1 MLNLSSMKN
10 IRYILAGLI
19 VFMMQVSLAN
29 TEVLSDNEIKQKI
42 IRFIAPVCAESM
54 IDGELIDTYY
64 INGNT
69 NRLLRILSDM
79 VKTND
84 EWICTQTM
92 FEYSKYATKS
102 ELPFLY
108 SCATNSMC
116 GDRAL
121 NTIISLDGISSNLL
135 QTVGQYFSIT
145 NGFSVDDDSNR
156 SRFAENLLKRV
167 YRTESLLPYREQV
180 FNMTREFALNVNL
193 MHVSVDKAL
202 MRVDPTYENS
212 KRRLNVMRGAK
223 ERCISEFL
231 TNYVTNVINK
241 LEMYPEENLPD

>member
-1 MLNLSSMKN
+1 MKN

-108 SCATNSMC
+108 SCATNWFRGEYAMSAILRIE
-116 GDRAL
+116 GVTT
-121 NTIISLDGISSNLL
+121 NSLSVMENFLSLTNIASSGL
-135 QTVGQYFSIT
+135 QRRDEICCDFIRHEWARTT
-145 NGFSVDDDSNR
+145 EEDELRKSVKDV
-156 SRFAENLLKRV
+156 V
-167 YRTESLLPYREQV
+167 YKYASHDNQCHEWL
-180 FNMTREFALNVNL
+180 
-193 MHVSVDKAL
+193 DKAL
-202 MRVDPTYENS
+202 MKGDDTYRYS
-212 KRRLNVMRGAK
+212 QRRLNVFTSITNRW
-223 ERCISEFL
+223 INPYSY
-231 TNYVTNVINK
+231 NYVTNAIK
-241 LEMYPEENLPD
+241 ELQMRKESLCK

>member
-1 MLNLSSMKN
+1 MKN
-10 IRYILAGLI
+10 TLIITVLLIMQFAFAETQIASDEEVKKDIIFYIQPKCSQSRNDTKL
-19 VFMMQVSLAN
+19 V
-29 TEVLSDNEIKQKI
+29 
-42 IRFIAPVCAESM
+42 
-54 IDGELIDTYY
+54 DTYF

-69 NRLLRILSDM
+69 NRLLRLLSDLI
-79 VKTND
+79 KTND
-84 EWICTQTM
+84 EWICTRSMWQ
-92 FEYSKYATKS
+92 YGKYATKS

-145 NGFSVDDDSNR
+145 NGFSVDDDANR
-156 SRFAENLLKRV
+156 SRFAEDLLKRV
-167 YRTESLLPYREQV
+167 YRTEALLPYRERV

-212 KRRLNVMRGAK
+212 KRRLNVMRGAR
-223 ERCISEFL
+223 ERCISDFL
-231 TNYVTNVINK
+231 TNYVTNIINK

>member
-1 MLNLSSMKN
+1 MKN
-10 IRYILAGLI
+10 TLIITVLLIMQFAFAETQIASDEVVKKDIIFYIQPKCSQSRNDTKL
-19 VFMMQVSLAN
+19 V
-29 TEVLSDNEIKQKI
+29 
-42 IRFIAPVCAESM
+42 
-54 IDGELIDTYY
+54 DTYF

-69 NRLLRILSDM
+69 NRLLRLLSDLI
-79 VKTND
+79 KTND
-84 EWICTQTM
+84 EWICTRSMWQ
-92 FEYSKYATKS
+92 YGKYATKS

-145 NGFSVDDDSNR
+145 NGFSVDDDANR
-156 SRFAENLLKRV
+156 SRFAEDLLKRV
-167 YRTESLLPYREQV
+167 YRTESLFSYRDQV

-202 MRVDPTYENS
+202 MRADPTYENS

-241 LEMYPEENLPD
+241 LEIYPEENLPD

>member
-1 MLNLSSMKN
+1 MKN

-29 TEVLSDNEIKQKI
+29 TEILSDNEIKQKI

-108 SCATNSMC
+108 SCATNWFRGEYAMSAILRIE
-116 GDRAL
+116 GVTT
-121 NTIISLDGISSNLL
+121 NSLSVMENFLSLTNISSSSL
-135 QTVGQYFSIT
+135 QRRDEICCDFIRHEWARTT
-145 NGFSVDDDSNR
+145 EEDELRKSVKDV
-156 SRFAENLLKRV
+156 V
-167 YRTESLLPYREQV
+167 YKYASHDNQCHEWL
-180 FNMTREFALNVNL
+180 
-193 MHVSVDKAL
+193 DKAL
-202 MRVDPTYENS
+202 MKGDDTYRYS
-212 KRRLNVMRGAK
+212 QRRLNVFTSITNRW
-223 ERCISEFL
+223 INPYSY
-231 TNYVTNVINK
+231 NYVTNAIK
-241 LEMYPEENLPD
+241 ELQMRKESLCK

>member
-1 MLNLSSMKN
+1 MKN
-10 IRYILAGLI
+10 IRYILVGLI

-145 NGFSVDDDSNR
+145 NGFSVDDGANR
-156 SRFAENLLKRV
+156 SRFAEDLLKRV
-167 YRTESLLPYREQV
+167 YRTESLFSYRERV

-231 TNYVTNVINK
+231 TNYVTNIINK

>member
-1 MLNLSSMKN
+1 MKN
-10 IRYILAGLI
+10 TLIITVLLI
-19 VFMMQVSLAN
+19 VQFAFAETLIASDE
-29 TEVLSDNEIKQKI
+29 EVKKDI
-42 IRFIAPVCAESM
+42 IFYIQPKCSQSGNDTKLV
-54 IDGELIDTYY
+54 DTYF

-69 NRLLRILSDM
+69 NRLLRLLSDLI
-79 VKTND
+79 KTND
-84 EWICTQTM
+84 EWICTRSMWQ
-92 FEYSKYATKS
+92 YGKYATKS

-156 SRFAENLLKRV
+156 SRFAEDLLKRV
-167 YRTESLLPYREQV
+167 YRTESLLPYRERV

-202 MRVDPTYENS
+202 MRADPTYENS
-212 KRRLNVMRGAK
+212 KRRLNVMRGAR
-223 ERCISEFL
+223 ERCISDFL
-231 TNYVTNVINK
+231 TNYVTNIIIK
-241 LEMYPEENLPD
+241 LEMYPEENLPE

>member
-1 MLNLSSMKN
+1 MKN
-10 IRYILAGLI
+10 IRYILVGLI

-29 TEVLSDNEIKQKI
+29 TEILSDNEIKQKI

-212 KRRLNVMRGAK
+212 KRRLIMT
-223 ERCISEFL
+223 SH
-231 TNYVTNVINK
+231 
-241 LEMYPEENLPD
+241 

>member
-1 MLNLSSMKN
+1 MKN
-10 IRYILAGLI
+10 TLIITVLLIMQFAFAETQIASDEEVKKDIIFYI
-19 VFMMQVSLAN
+19 QPKCSQSRN
-29 TEVLSDNEIKQKI
+29 DIKL
-42 IRFIAPVCAESM
+42 V
-54 IDGELIDTYY
+54 DTNY
-64 INGNT
+64 INGDT
-69 NRLLRILSDM
+69 NRLLRLLSEL
-79 VKTND
+79 VATND
-84 EWICTQTM
+84 EWICTRSMWQY
-92 FEYSKYATKS
+92 EKYATKS

-202 MRVDPTYENS
+202 MRADPTYENS
-212 KRRLNVMRGAK
+212 KRRLNVMRGAR
-223 ERCISEFL
+223 ERCISDFL

-241 LEMYPEENLPD
+241 LEIYPEENLPD

>member
-1 MLNLSSMKN
+1 MKN
-10 IRYILAGLI
+10 IRYILAVLI

-29 TEVLSDNEIKQKI
+29 TEILSDNEIKQKI

>member
-1 MLNLSSMKN
+1 MKN

-19 VFMMQVSLAN
+19 VFMVQVSVAN

-145 NGFSVDDDSNR
+145 NGFSVDDDANR
-156 SRFAENLLKRV
+156 SRFAEDLLKRV
-167 YRTESLLPYREQV
+167 YRTESLFSYRERV

>member
-1 MLNLSSMKN
+1 MKN
-10 IRYILAGLI
+10 TLIITVLLIMQFAFAETQIASDEEVKKDIIFYIQPKCSQSRNYTKL
-19 VFMMQVSLAN
+19 V
-29 TEVLSDNEIKQKI
+29 
-42 IRFIAPVCAESM
+42 
-54 IDGELIDTYY
+54 DTYF

-69 NRLLRILSDM
+69 NRLLRLLSDLI
-79 VKTND
+79 KTND
-84 EWICTQTM
+84 EWICTRSMWQY
-92 FEYSKYATKS
+92 EKYATKS

>member
-1 MLNLSSMKN
+1 MKN

-121 NTIISLDGISSNLL
+121 NTIISIDGISSNLL

-145 NGFSVDDDSNR
+145 NGFSVDDDANR
-156 SRFAENLLKRV
+156 SRFAEDLLKRV
-167 YRTESLLPYREQV
+167 YRTESLLPYRERV

>member
-1 MLNLSSMKN
+1 MKTTL
-10 IRYILAGLI
+10 IIIVLLIMQFAFAETQIASDEEVKKDIIFYIQPKCSQSRNDTKL
-19 VFMMQVSLAN
+19 V
-29 TEVLSDNEIKQKI
+29 
-42 IRFIAPVCAESM
+42 
-54 IDGELIDTYY
+54 DTYF

-69 NRLLRILSDM
+69 NRLLRLLSDLI
-79 VKTND
+79 KTND
-84 EWICTQTM
+84 EWICTRSMWQ
-92 FEYSKYATKS
+92 YGKYATKS

-145 NGFSVDDDSNR
+145 NGFSVDDDANR
-156 SRFAENLLKRV
+156 SRFAEDLLKRV
-167 YRTESLLPYREQV
+167 YRTEAFLPYRERV

-223 ERCISEFL
+223 ERCISDFL

-241 LEMYPEENLPD
+241 LEIYPEENLPD

>member
-1 MLNLSSMKN
+1 MKN
-10 IRYILAGLI
+10 TLIITVLLIMQFAFAETLIASDEEVKKDIIFYIQPKCSQSRNDTKL
-19 VFMMQVSLAN
+19 V
-29 TEVLSDNEIKQKI
+29 
-42 IRFIAPVCAESM
+42 
-54 IDGELIDTYY
+54 DTYF

-69 NRLLRILSDM
+69 NRLLRLLSDLI
-79 VKTND
+79 KTND
-84 EWICTQTM
+84 EWICTRSMWQ
-92 FEYSKYATKS
+92 YGKYATKS

-145 NGFSVDDDSNR
+145 NGFSVDDDANR
-156 SRFAENLLKRV
+156 SRFAEDLLKRV
-167 YRTESLLPYREQV
+167 YRTEALLPYRERV

-212 KRRLNVMRGAK
+212 KRRLNVMRGAR
-223 ERCISEFL
+223 ERCISDFL
-231 TNYVTNVINK
+231 TNYVTNIINK

>member
-1 MLNLSSMKN
+1 MKN
-10 IRYILAGLI
+10 IRYILAVLI

>member
-1 MLNLSSMKN
+1 MTQFAFAETQIVSDEEVKKD
-10 IRYILAGLI
+10 IIFYIQPKCSQSRNDTKL
-19 VFMMQVSLAN
+19 V
-29 TEVLSDNEIKQKI
+29 
-42 IRFIAPVCAESM
+42 
-54 IDGELIDTYY
+54 DTYF

-69 NRLLRILSDM
+69 NRLLRLLSDLI
-79 VKTND
+79 KTND
-84 EWICTQTM
+84 EWICTRSMWQ
-92 FEYSKYATKS
+92 YGKYATKS

-145 NGFSVDDDSNR
+145 NGFSVDDDANR
-156 SRFAENLLKRV
+156 SRFAEDLLKRV
-167 YRTESLLPYREQV
+167 YRTESLFSYRERV

-223 ERCISEFL
+223 ERCISDFL

-241 LEMYPEENLPD
+241 LEIYPEENLPD

>member
-1 MLNLSSMKN
+1 MKN

-29 TEVLSDNEIKQKI
+29 TEILSDNEIKQKI

-108 SCATNSMC
+108 SCATNWFRGEYAMSAILRIE
-116 GDRAL
+116 GVTT
-121 NTIISLDGISSNLL
+121 NSLSVMENFLSLTNISSSGL
-135 QTVGQYFSIT
+135 QRRDEICCDFIRHEWARTT
-145 NGFSVDDDSNR
+145 EEDELRKSVKDV
-156 SRFAENLLKRV
+156 V
-167 YRTESLLPYREQV
+167 YKYASHDNQCHEWL
-180 FNMTREFALNVNL
+180 
-193 MHVSVDKAL
+193 DKAL
-202 MRVDPTYENS
+202 MKGDDTYRYS
-212 KRRLNVMRGAK
+212 QRRLNVFTSITNRW
-223 ERCISEFL
+223 INPYSY
-231 TNYVTNVINK
+231 NYVTNAIK
-241 LEMYPEENLPD
+241 ELQMRKESLCK

>member
-1 MLNLSSMKN
+1 MKN
-10 IRYILAGLI
+10 IRYIVAAFLVYVTQFTLAE
-19 VFMMQVSLAN
+19 VQ
-29 TEVLSDNEIKQKI
+29 VLSDKEVKDEILYY
-42 IRFIAPVCAESM
+42 IAPRCGVRGKRKQLVDM
-54 IDGELIDTYY
+54 YY

-69 NRLLRILSDM
+69 NRLLRLLSDLI
-79 VKTND
+79 KTND
-84 EWICTQTM
+84 EWICTRSMWQ
-92 FEYSKYATKS
+92 YGKYATKS

-145 NGFSVDDDSNR
+145 NGFSVDDDANR
-156 SRFAENLLKRV
+156 SRFAEDLLKRV
-167 YRTESLLPYREQV
+167 YRTESLFSYRDQV

-241 LEMYPEENLPD
+241 LEIYPEENLPD

>member
-1 MLNLSSMKN
+1 MKN

-29 TEVLSDNEIKQKI
+29 TEILSDNEIKQKI

-108 SCATNSMC
+108 SCATNWFRGEYAMSAILRIE
-116 GDRAL
+116 GVTT
-121 NTIISLDGISSNLL
+121 NSLSVMENFLSLTNISSSGL
-135 QTVGQYFSIT
+135 QRRDEICCDFIRHEWARTT
-145 NGFSVDDDSNR
+145 EEDELRKSVKDV
-156 SRFAENLLKRV
+156 V
-167 YRTESLLPYREQV
+167 YKYASHDNQCHEWL
-180 FNMTREFALNVNL
+180 
-193 MHVSVDKAL
+193 DKAL
-202 MRVDPTYENS
+202 MKGDDT
-212 KRRLNVMRGAK
+212 
-223 ERCISEFL
+223 
-231 TNYVTNVINK
+231 
-241 LEMYPEENLPD
+241 

>member
-1 MLNLSSMKN
+1 MKN
-10 IRYILAGLI
+10 TLIITVLLIMQFAFAETQIASDEEVKKDIIFYI
-19 VFMMQVSLAN
+19 QPKCSQSRN
-29 TEVLSDNEIKQKI
+29 DIKL
-42 IRFIAPVCAESM
+42 V
-54 IDGELIDTYY
+54 DTNY
-64 INGNT
+64 INGDT
-69 NRLLRILSDM
+69 NRLLRLLSEL
-79 VKTND
+79 VATND
-84 EWICTQTM
+84 EWICTRSMWQ
-92 FEYSKYATKS
+92 YSKYATKS

-145 NGFSVDDDSNR
+145 NGFSVDDDANR
-156 SRFAENLLKRV
+156 SRFAEDLLKRV
-167 YRTESLLPYREQV
+167 YRTESLFSYREQV

-202 MRVDPTYENS
+202 MRADPTYENS
-212 KRRLNVMRGAK
+212 KRRLNVMRGAR
-223 ERCISEFL
+223 ERCISDFL

-241 LEMYPEENLPD
+241 LEIYPEENLPD

>member
-1 MLNLSSMKN
+1 MKN

-145 NGFSVDDDSNR
+145 NGFSVDDDANR
-156 SRFAENLLKRV
+156 SRFAEDLLKRV
-167 YRTESLLPYREQV
+167 YRTESLFSYRERV

-223 ERCISEFL
+223 ERCISDFL

>member
-1 MLNLSSMKN
+1 MKN

-19 VFMMQVSLAN
+19 VFMVQVSVAN

-108 SCATNSMC
+108 SCATNWFRGEYAMSAILRIE
-116 GDRAL
+116 GVTT
-121 NTIISLDGISSNLL
+121 NSLSVMENFLSLTNIASSGL
-135 QTVGQYFSIT
+135 QRRDEICCDFIRHEWARTT
-145 NGFSVDDDSNR
+145 EEDELRKSVKDV
-156 SRFAENLLKRV
+156 V
-167 YRTESLLPYREQV
+167 YKYASHDNQCHEWL
-180 FNMTREFALNVNL
+180 
-193 MHVSVDKAL
+193 DKAL
-202 MRVDPTYENS
+202 MKGDDTYRYS
-212 KRRLNVMRGAK
+212 QRRLNVFTSITNRW
-223 ERCISEFL
+223 INPYSY
-231 TNYVTNVINK
+231 NYVTNAIK
-241 LEMYPEENLPD
+241 ELQMRKESLCK

>member
-1 MLNLSSMKN
+1 MKN
-10 IRYILAGLI
+10 TLIITVLLIMQFAFAETQIASDEEVKKDIIFYIQPKCSQSGNDTKL
-19 VFMMQVSLAN
+19 V
-29 TEVLSDNEIKQKI
+29 
-42 IRFIAPVCAESM
+42 
-54 IDGELIDTYY
+54 DTYF

-69 NRLLRILSDM
+69 NRLLRLLSDLI
-79 VKTND
+79 KTND
-84 EWICTQTM
+84 EWICTRSMWQ
-92 FEYSKYATKS
+92 YGKYATKS

-145 NGFSVDDDSNR
+145 NGFSVDDGANR
-156 SRFAENLLKRV
+156 SRFAEDLLKRV
-167 YRTESLLPYREQV
+167 YRTESLFSYRERV

-231 TNYVTNVINK
+231 TNYVTNIINK

>member
-1 MLNLSSMKN
+1 MKK
-10 IRYILAGLI
+10 IRYILSGLI

-29 TEVLSDNEIKQKI
+29 TEILSDNEIKQKI

-108 SCATNSMC
+108 SCATNWFRGEYAMSAILRIE
-116 GDRAL
+116 GVTT
-121 NTIISLDGISSNLL
+121 NSLSVMENFLSLTNIASSGL
-135 QTVGQYFSIT
+135 QRRDEICCDFIRHEWARTT
-145 NGFSVDDDSNR
+145 EEDELRKSVKDV
-156 SRFAENLLKRV
+156 V
-167 YRTESLLPYREQV
+167 YKYAAHDNQCHEWL
-180 FNMTREFALNVNL
+180 
-193 MHVSVDKAL
+193 DKAL
-202 MRVDPTYENS
+202 MKGDDTYRYS
-212 KRRLNVMRGAK
+212 QRRLNVFTSITNRW
-223 ERCISEFL
+223 INPYSY
-231 TNYVTNVINK
+231 NYVTNAIK
-241 LEMYPEENLPD
+241 ELQMRKESLCK

>member
-1 MLNLSSMKN
+1 MKTTL
-10 IRYILAGLI
+10 IITVLLIMQFAFAETLIASDEEVKKDIIFYIQPKCSQSRNDTKL
-19 VFMMQVSLAN
+19 V
-29 TEVLSDNEIKQKI
+29 
-42 IRFIAPVCAESM
+42 
-54 IDGELIDTYY
+54 DTYF
-64 INGNT
+64 INGDT
-69 NRLLRILSDM
+69 NRLLRLLSDLI
-79 VKTND
+79 KTND
-84 EWICTQTM
+84 EWICTRSMWQ
-92 FEYSKYATKS
+92 YGKYATKS

-145 NGFSVDDDSNR
+145 NGFSVDDDANR
-156 SRFAENLLKRV
+156 SRFAEDLLKRV
-167 YRTESLLPYREQV
+167 YRTEALLPYRERV

-202 MRVDPTYENS
+202 MRADPTYENS

-241 LEMYPEENLPD
+241 LEIYPEENLPD

>member
-1 MLNLSSMKN
+1 MKTTL
-10 IRYILAGLI
+10 IITVLLIMQFAFAETLIASDEEVKKDIIFYIQPKCSQSRNDTKL
-19 VFMMQVSLAN
+19 V
-29 TEVLSDNEIKQKI
+29 
-42 IRFIAPVCAESM
+42 
-54 IDGELIDTYY
+54 DTYF

-69 NRLLRILSDM
+69 NRLLRLLSDLI
-79 VKTND
+79 KTND
-84 EWICTQTM
+84 EWICTRSMWQ
-92 FEYSKYATKS
+92 YGKYATKS

-145 NGFSVDDDSNR
+145 NGFSVDDDANR
-156 SRFAENLLKRV
+156 SRFAEDLLKRV
-167 YRTESLLPYREQV
+167 YRTESLLPYRERV

-223 ERCISEFL
+223 GRCISDFL

>member
-1 MLNLSSMKN
+1 MKN

-29 TEVLSDNEIKQKI
+29 TEILSDNEIKQKI

-202 MRVDPTYENS
+202 MRADPTYENS
-212 KRRLNVMRGAK
+212 KRRLNVMRGAR
-223 ERCISEFL
+223 ERCISDFL

-241 LEMYPEENLPD
+241 LEIYPEENLPD

>member
-1 MLNLSSMKN
+1 MKN

-108 SCATNSMC
+108 SCATNWFRGEYAMSAILRIE
-116 GDRAL
+116 GVTT
-121 NTIISLDGISSNLL
+121 NSLSVMENFLSLTNIASSGL
-135 QTVGQYFSIT
+135 QRRDEICCDFIRHEWARTT
-145 NGFSVDDDSNR
+145 EEDELRKSVKDV
-156 SRFAENLLKRV
+156 V
-167 YRTESLLPYREQV
+167 YKYAAHDNQCHEWL
-180 FNMTREFALNVNL
+180 
-193 MHVSVDKAL
+193 DKAL
-202 MRVDPTYENS
+202 MKGDDTYRYS
-212 KRRLNVMRGAK
+212 QRRLNVFTSITNRW
-223 ERCISEFL
+223 INPYSY
-231 TNYVTNVINK
+231 NYVTNAIK
-241 LEMYPEENLPD
+241 ELQMRKESLCK